1 MKNQTMGMM
10 ISSLRKQNGMTQ
22 LELADIFQISVD
34 ELMQIKTA
42 ESNTASSARENIE
55 HILHLVFKALALA
68 MGVGTVVLS
77 MLKQIDMYS
86 GFTMLGIGLACVA
99 VTLLGKLVE

>member
-42 ESNTASSARENIE
+42 EGNTASARENIE